1 MAKEL
6 ENEYDIDGM
15 GMAKARALDFSV
27 GYTGG
32 SGLLE
37 DDYTTSRPGVTW
49 DDYDN
54 FRPSERI
61 PTAHRQIMFEVHRVY
76 ERHGLV
82 KNMIDMMSD
91 LTMSGISVSHPRP
104 NIQRF
109 YENWFT
115 RVNGIERSERFLNNL
130 YKFGNVIV
138 DRYETPWTLTLD
150 QSLKTAR
157 ADLKPI
163 TTKRMIPSQYNFLN
177 PMMVD
182 LIHGGISTFVDGS
195 KVYGIKIPRAF
206 RELLKKEDPTDL
218 EKEIIKKI
226 PKHVKEVILNSDDF
240 SLAPLVD
247 HNIDVYHYK
256 KEDWQSWAKPIIYSI
271 LRPIQLLEKAEMA
284 DITALDG
291 AVDHVRLFKLG
302 DKEKGINPTPE
313 AYQKLIQLLT
323 VNNGAGIR
331 NIVWGEDIKIE
342 ESSIDIHQFLGN
354 DKYAPTL
361 NRIYAGL
368 GVPSTLTGSETGGGG
383 TTNNL
388 VSLKTLVKRLMYGRN
403 QLISFWTKELEIVRK
418 TMGFSQPAE
427 IEFEVP
433 NFGDEEVEKKLWLE
447 LADRDIVSHEWVQKR
462 FAAIPSIE
470 KSRLNRELKKKTP
483 KRGPY
488 TSPNEVEKASDLK
501 EKENNNNLEP
511 RQNSNPKG
519 PVGRPPGAK
528 DEVPRTRRFSP
539 KVRAKKIEADHIQD
553 LIDKQVNPI
562 ALASFGKKN
571 MRVLTKTEIE
581 QLEELKLITLFNMAS
596 SQDDVVEA
604 TQKPLDVDLL
614 DEIYSEISDLTA
626 ELGRGLTQAERK
638 NLLSELWAIY
648 GVNN

>member
-6 ENEYDIDGM
+6 DQEYTVEGM
-15 GMAKARALDFSV
+15 GMARARRDDFTV
-27 GYTGG
+27 AYAGG
-32 SGLLE
+32 NGILE
-37 DDYTTSRPGVTW
+37 DDYTNSRTGLTW
-49 DDYDN
+49 DDYDS

-61 PTAHRQIMFEVHRVY
+61 PTSHRNIMYEVHRVY

-109 YENWFT
+109 FENWFN

-150 QSLKTAR
+150 QSLRTAR

-163 TTKRMIPSQYNFLN
+163 TTKKVIPSQYNFLN

-182 LIHGGISTFVDGS
+182 LIHGGISTFIDGQ
-195 KVYGIKIPRAF
+195 KRYGIKIPRSF
-206 RELLKKEDPTDL
+206 RELLEKKNPSDI
-218 EKEIIKKI
+218 EKEIIKQI
-226 PKHVKEVILNSDDF
+226 PQHIKDVILSSDDF
-240 SLAPLVD
+240 SLVPLEK

-256 KEDWQSWAKPIIYSI
+256 KEDWQPWAKPIIYSI

-302 DKEKGINPTPE
+302 DKEKGINPTPA
-313 AYQKLIQLLT
+313 AYQKLISLLT

-331 NIVWGEDIKIE
+331 NIVWGEDIQIE

-403 QLISFWTKELEIVRK
+403 QLISFWTKELEIVRN

-433 NFGDEEVEKKLWLE
+433 NFGDEEVEKRLWLE

-462 FAAIPSIE
+462 FSASPTLE
-470 KSRLNRELKKKTP
+470 KSRLTRELKKKAP
-483 KRGPY
+483 KRGPF
-488 TSPNEVEKASDLK
+488 TSPNENKKASEIKMEGNTSTPADNPNR
-501 EKENNNNLEP
+501 ENSP
-511 RQNSNPKG
+511 
-519 PVGRPPGAK
+519 GRPPGTK
-528 DEVPRTRRFSP
+528 DSEPRTRRFTP
-539 KVRAKKIEADHIQD
+539 QIRAKKIEADHIQD
-553 LIDKQVNPI
+553 LIDKEVNPMV
-562 ALASFGKKN
+562 LAAFGKKN
-571 MRVLTKTEIE
+571 MRVLTRSELE
-581 QLEELKLITLFNMAS
+581 QLEELKLITLFNMTS
-596 SQDDVVEA
+596 PQDDVVAA
-604 TQKPLDVDLL
+604 TQLPLDVELL
-614 DEIYSEISDLTA
+614 DEIYNEISELTA
-626 ELGRGLTQAERK
+626 ELGRSLTQSERK
-638 NLLSELWAIY
+638 NLLSELWATM
-648 GVNN
+648 V

>member
-1 MAKEL
+1 MAEEL
-6 ENEYDIDGM
+6 ENEYAIAGM
-15 GMAKARALDFSV
+15 GVAKSKSIDFTTA
-27 GYTGG
+27 YTGG

-37 DDYTTSRPGVTW
+37 DDYSTSRPGLTW
-49 DDYDN
+49 GDYDN

-61 PTAHRQIMFEVHRVY
+61 PTSHRHIMFEVHRVY

-150 QSLKTAR
+150 QSLRTSR
-157 ADLKPI
+157 ASLKPV

-182 LIHGGISTFVDGS
+182 LIHGAISTFIDGQ
-195 KVYGIKIPRAF
+195 KNYGIRLPRTFKDLLQKQKPSEVEQKIIDNIP
-206 RELLKKEDPTDL
+206 DHV
-218 EKEIIKKI
+218 KKI
-226 PKHVKEVILNSDDF
+226 ILESDEF
-240 SLAPLVD
+240 SLVPLEG

-271 LRPIQLLEKAEMA
+271 LRPIQLLEKAEIA

-323 VNNGAGIR
+323 INNGAGIR
-331 NIVWGEDIKIE
+331 NIVWGEDIQIE

-433 NFGDEEVEKKLWLE
+433 NFGDEEVEKRLWLE

-462 FAAIPSIE
+462 FAANPSIE
-470 KSRLNRELKKKTP
+470 KSRLTRELKKKAP
-483 KRGPY
+483 KRGPF
-488 TSPNEVEKASDLK
+488 TTPNEIKKASEIK
-501 EKENNNNLEP
+501 AEENAME
-511 RQNSNPKG
+511 SDNPN
-519 PVGRPPGAK
+519 PNRMRSPGRPPGVQ
-528 DEVPRTRRFSP
+528 DSEQRTRRFTP
-539 KVRAKKIEADHIQD
+539 RIRAKKIEADHIQD

>member
-1 MAKEL
+1 MSEEL
-6 ENEYDIDGM
+6 ENEYAIAGM
-15 GMAKARALDFSV
+15 GVAKARSIDFTSA
-27 GYTGG
+27 YTGG
-32 SGLLE
+32 NGLLE
-37 DDYTTSRPGVTW
+37 DDYSISRPGLTW

-61 PTAHRQIMFEVHRVY
+61 PTSHRNIMYEVHRVY

-82 KNMIDMMSD
+82 KNMIDMMAD

-104 NIQRF
+104 NVQRF
-109 YENWFT
+109 FENWFM

-138 DRYETPWTLTLD
+138 DRYETPWTVTME

-157 ADLKPI
+157 ADLAPVTAK
-163 TTKRMIPSQYNFLN
+163 KVIPSQYNFLN

-182 LIHGGISTFVDGS
+182 VIHGAISTFVDGQ
-195 KVYGIKIPRAF
+195 KNYGIRLPRSF
-206 RELLKKEDPTDL
+206 RELLKKSKPT
-218 EKEIIKKI
+218 EIEQKI
-226 PKHVKEVILNSDDF
+226 IDSIPDHVKKMILESDDF
-240 SLAPLVD
+240 SMVPLEG

-256 KEDWQSWAKPIIYSI
+256 KEDWQSWAKPITYSI

-313 AYQKLIQLLT
+313 AFEKLIQLLT

-403 QLISFWTKELEIVRK
+403 QLISFWTKELEIVRN

-433 NFGDEEVEKKLWLE
+433 NFGDEEVEKRLWLE

-462 FAAIPSIE
+462 FAASPSLE
-470 KSRLNRELKKKTP
+470 KSRLGRELKKKTP
-483 KRGPY
+483 KRGPF
-488 TSPNEVEKASDLK
+488 TSPNEVKKASELK
-501 EKENNNNLEP
+501 AEENVTAP
-511 RQNSNPKG
+511 DNPNPNRSKS
-519 PVGRPPGAK
+519 PGRPPGVK
-528 DEVPRTRRFSP
+528 DSEPRTRRFTP
-539 KVRAKKIEADHIQD
+539 QIRAKRIEADRIQD
-553 LIDKQVNPI
+553 LIDKEVNPMAI
-562 ALASFGKKN
+562 AAFGKKN
-571 MRVLTKTEIE
+571 MRFLTKDEVE

-596 SQDDVVEA
+596 AEDDVVEA
-604 TQKPLDVDLL
+604 TQKSLDVDLL
-614 DEIYSEISDLTA
+614 EEIYTEISDLTA
-626 ELGRGLTQAERK
+626 ELGRSLTQAERK